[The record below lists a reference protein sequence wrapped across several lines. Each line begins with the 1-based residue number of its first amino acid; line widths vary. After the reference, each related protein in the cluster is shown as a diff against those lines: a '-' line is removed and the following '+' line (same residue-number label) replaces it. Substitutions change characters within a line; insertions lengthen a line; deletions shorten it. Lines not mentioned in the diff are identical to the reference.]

1 MAKIGILGGT
11 FDPIHNGHLALG
23 KQAYEQFGLDEI
35 WFMLSGHP
43 PHKKGR
49 LVTEGKE
56 REDMVKLAIASVP
69 YFVYSDFE
77 LKREGNTYTA
87 QTLTLLKEAYPQ
99 HEFYFIIGAD
109 SLYEIEQWYH
119 PELVMKQAVLLAAA
133 RTYEKDHRDFE
144 KQINY
149 LQEKYGARIGM
160 IQFKEMD
167 ISSRQIRKAVGSG
180 QSVEKLVPGSVAGY
194 IRIHGLYREAFDDMQ
209 MSNHCSQIMMLR
221 SKLKTK
227 LDPMRYEHSLSV
239 SFTCMN
245 LAMRY
250 GYDIDKAELA
260 GLMHD
265 CGKRFTDEIILKKCI
280 SHKILVTDA
289 EQKALPVLHAKYGA
303 WLAENKYGI
312 EDPEIISA
320 IACHTTGKADMS
332 VLDKIVYI
340 ADYIEPRRYK
350 ADNLPQM
357 RKLAYEDLDKTMYEI
372 LKSTLEYLAKKGAAA
387 DPMTATAYEY
397 FRQLVAAEK

>member
-1 MAKIGILGGT
+1 
-11 FDPIHNGHLALG
+11 
-23 KQAYEQFGLDEI
+23 
-35 WFMLSGHP
+35 
-43 PHKKGR
+43 
-49 LVTEGKE
+49 
-56 REDMVKLAIASVP
+56 
-69 YFVYSDFE
+69 
-77 LKREGNTYTA
+77 
-87 QTLTLLKEAYPQ
+87 
-99 HEFYFIIGAD
+99 
-109 SLYEIEQWYH
+109 
-119 PELVMKQAVLLAAA
+119 
-133 RTYEKDHRDFE
+133 
-144 KQINY
+144 
-149 LQEKYGARIGM
+149 
-160 IQFKEMD
+160 
-167 ISSRQIRKAVGSG
+167 
-180 QSVEKLVPGSVAGY
+180 
-194 IRIHGLYREAFDDMQ
+194 MQ

-265 CGKRFTDEIILKKCI
+265 CGKRFADEIILKKCI
-280 SHKILVTDA
+280 SHKIPVTDA
-289 EQKALPVLHAKYGA
+289 EMKAL
-303 WLAENKYGI
+303 
-312 EDPEIISA
+312 PEIISA

-357 RKLAYEDLDKTMYEI
+357 RRLAYEDLDQTMYEI
-372 LKSTLEYLAKKGAAA
+372 LKSTLEYLAKKGADA

-397 FRQLVAAEK
+397 FKQLVAAEK

>member
-1 MAKIGILGGT
+1 
-11 FDPIHNGHLALG
+11 
-23 KQAYEQFGLDEI
+23 
-35 WFMLSGHP
+35 
-43 PHKKGR
+43 
-49 LVTEGKE
+49 
-56 REDMVKLAIASVP
+56 
-69 YFVYSDFE
+69 
-77 LKREGNTYTA
+77 
-87 QTLTLLKEAYPQ
+87 
-99 HEFYFIIGAD
+99 
-109 SLYEIEQWYH
+109 
-119 PELVMKQAVLLAAA
+119 
-133 RTYEKDHRDFE
+133 
-144 KQINY
+144 
-149 LQEKYGARIGM
+149 
-160 IQFKEMD
+160 
-167 ISSRQIRKAVGSG
+167 
-180 QSVEKLVPGSVAGY
+180 
-194 IRIHGLYREAFDDMQ
+194 MQ

-332 VLDKIVYI
+332 VLDNVKVALHNHHKYST
-340 ADYIEPRRYK
+340 IEAIFRMPKYFKVEKEMDEEAMKLLKVFGGILRERGISFQKMDTHIKKNVRR
-350 ADNLPQM
+350 LCI
-357 RKLAYEDLDKTMYEI
+357 LAASFSESCSRI
-372 LKSTLEYLAKKGAAA
+372 CR
-387 DPMTATAYEY
+387 
-397 FRQLVAAEK
+397 FLV

>member
-1 MAKIGILGGT
+1 
-11 FDPIHNGHLALG
+11 
-23 KQAYEQFGLDEI
+23 
-35 WFMLSGHP
+35 
-43 PHKKGR
+43 
-49 LVTEGKE
+49 
-56 REDMVKLAIASVP
+56 
-69 YFVYSDFE
+69 
-77 LKREGNTYTA
+77 
-87 QTLTLLKEAYPQ
+87 
-99 HEFYFIIGAD
+99 
-109 SLYEIEQWYH
+109 
-119 PELVMKQAVLLAAA
+119 
-133 RTYEKDHRDFE
+133 
-144 KQINY
+144 
-149 LQEKYGARIGM
+149 
-160 IQFKEMD
+160 
-167 ISSRQIRKAVGSG
+167 
-180 QSVEKLVPGSVAGY
+180 
-194 IRIHGLYREAFDDMQ
+194 MQ

-280 SHKILVTDA
+280 NHKILVTDA

-372 LKSTLEYLAKKGAAA
+372 LKSTLEYLAKKGAVA

>member
-1 MAKIGILGGT
+1 M
-11 FDPIHNGHLALG
+11 PRN
-23 KQAYEQFGLDEI
+23 
-35 WFMLSGHP
+35 
-43 PHKKGR
+43 
-49 LVTEGKE
+49 
-56 REDMVKLAIASVP
+56 
-69 YFVYSDFE
+69 
-77 LKREGNTYTA
+77 
-87 QTLTLLKEAYPQ
+87 
-99 HEFYFIIGAD
+99 
-109 SLYEIEQWYH
+109 
-119 PELVMKQAVLLAAA
+119 
-133 RTYEKDHRDFE
+133 
-144 KQINY
+144 
-149 LQEKYGARIGM
+149 
-160 IQFKEMD
+160 
-167 ISSRQIRKAVGSG
+167 
-180 QSVEKLVPGSVAGY
+180 
-194 IRIHGLYREAFDDMQ
+194 
-209 MSNHCSQIMMLR
+209 
-221 SKLKTK
+221 KLKTK
-227 LDPMRYEHSLSV
+227 LDICVMSIRQCIVFPYD
-239 SFTCMN
+239 

-250 GYDIDKAELA
+250 GYDGIDKAELA

-372 LKSTLEYLAKKGAAA
+372 LKSTLSIWQRRAQ
-387 DPMTATAYEY
+387 
-397 FRQLVAAEK
+397 QLIL

>member
-1 MAKIGILGGT
+1 
-11 FDPIHNGHLALG
+11 
-23 KQAYEQFGLDEI
+23 
-35 WFMLSGHP
+35 
-43 PHKKGR
+43 
-49 LVTEGKE
+49 
-56 REDMVKLAIASVP
+56 
-69 YFVYSDFE
+69 
-77 LKREGNTYTA
+77 
-87 QTLTLLKEAYPQ
+87 
-99 HEFYFIIGAD
+99 
-109 SLYEIEQWYH
+109 
-119 PELVMKQAVLLAAA
+119 
-133 RTYEKDHRDFE
+133 
-144 KQINY
+144 
-149 LQEKYGARIGM
+149 
-160 IQFKEMD
+160 
-167 ISSRQIRKAVGSG
+167 
-180 QSVEKLVPGSVAGY
+180 
-194 IRIHGLYREAFDDMQ
+194 MQ

-280 SHKILVTDA
+280 SPKILVTDA

-372 LKSTLEYLAKKGAAA
+372 LKSTLEYLAKKGAVA

>member
-1 MAKIGILGGT
+1 
-11 FDPIHNGHLALG
+11 
-23 KQAYEQFGLDEI
+23 
-35 WFMLSGHP
+35 
-43 PHKKGR
+43 
-49 LVTEGKE
+49 
-56 REDMVKLAIASVP
+56 
-69 YFVYSDFE
+69 
-77 LKREGNTYTA
+77 
-87 QTLTLLKEAYPQ
+87 
-99 HEFYFIIGAD
+99 
-109 SLYEIEQWYH
+109 
-119 PELVMKQAVLLAAA
+119 
-133 RTYEKDHRDFE
+133 
-144 KQINY
+144 
-149 LQEKYGARIGM
+149 
-160 IQFKEMD
+160 
-167 ISSRQIRKAVGSG
+167 
-180 QSVEKLVPGSVAGY
+180 
-194 IRIHGLYREAFDDMQ
+194 MQ

-372 LKSTLEYLAKKGAAA
+372 LKGTLDYLNKKGSSI
-387 DPMTATAYEY
+387 DPMTMQAYQYFESIMEQKKQTEMRRRTHEGQRSGKENDRRDRPAGRRDGKYQHGDALFHPHPLYAQRGEESRRERLGKRRGCFGGTVESRTAAGHHRPES
-397 FRQLVAAEK
+397 RSHL

>member
-1 MAKIGILGGT
+1 
-11 FDPIHNGHLALG
+11 
-23 KQAYEQFGLDEI
+23 
-35 WFMLSGHP
+35 
-43 PHKKGR
+43 
-49 LVTEGKE
+49 
-56 REDMVKLAIASVP
+56 
-69 YFVYSDFE
+69 
-77 LKREGNTYTA
+77 
-87 QTLTLLKEAYPQ
+87 
-99 HEFYFIIGAD
+99 
-109 SLYEIEQWYH
+109 
-119 PELVMKQAVLLAAA
+119 
-133 RTYEKDHRDFE
+133 
-144 KQINY
+144 
-149 LQEKYGARIGM
+149 
-160 IQFKEMD
+160 
-167 ISSRQIRKAVGSG
+167 
-180 QSVEKLVPGSVAGY
+180 
-194 IRIHGLYREAFDDMQ
+194 MQ

-265 CGKRFTDEIILKKCI
+265 CGKRFADEIILKKCI
-280 SHKILVTDA
+280 SHKIPVTDA
-289 EQKALPVLHAKYGA
+289 EMKALPVLHAKYGA

-332 VLDKIVYI
+332 VLDK
-340 ADYIEPRRYK
+340 
-350 ADNLPQM
+350 
-357 RKLAYEDLDKTMYEI
+357 TMYEI

>member
-1 MAKIGILGGT
+1 
-11 FDPIHNGHLALG
+11 
-23 KQAYEQFGLDEI
+23 
-35 WFMLSGHP
+35 
-43 PHKKGR
+43 
-49 LVTEGKE
+49 
-56 REDMVKLAIASVP
+56 
-69 YFVYSDFE
+69 
-77 LKREGNTYTA
+77 
-87 QTLTLLKEAYPQ
+87 
-99 HEFYFIIGAD
+99 
-109 SLYEIEQWYH
+109 
-119 PELVMKQAVLLAAA
+119 
-133 RTYEKDHRDFE
+133 
-144 KQINY
+144 
-149 LQEKYGARIGM
+149 
-160 IQFKEMD
+160 
-167 ISSRQIRKAVGSG
+167 
-180 QSVEKLVPGSVAGY
+180 
-194 IRIHGLYREAFDDMQ
+194 MQ

-340 ADYIEPRRYK
+340 ADYIEPARNK
-350 ADNLPQM
+350 APNLTEV
-357 RKLAYEDLDKTMYEI
+357 RKLAFEDLDECMYAI
-372 LKSTLEYLAKKGAAA
+372 LRDTLTYLDKNPG
-387 DPMTATAYEY
+387 DVDSATKDAFAYYDTLHKE
-397 FRQLVAAEK
+397 RQESR